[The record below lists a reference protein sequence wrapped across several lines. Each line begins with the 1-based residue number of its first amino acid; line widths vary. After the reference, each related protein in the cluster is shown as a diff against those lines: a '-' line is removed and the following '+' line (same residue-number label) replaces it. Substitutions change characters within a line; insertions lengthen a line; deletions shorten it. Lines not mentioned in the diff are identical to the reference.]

1 MFELIICQI
10 LSANETPHSLTK
22 MSTMSKAESVTQLSS
37 MMPSTDLPRTPCF
50 SLLRPLPIFSPGFDD
65 DSDFGLKWGSQ
76 NRQQKLKLLTRLV
89 NTILR
94 TYTIAKSESHR
105 LSNPKTFERQHL
117 KQKLIVIMFR
127 GPQRR
132 IPKQ

>member
-1 MFELIICQI
+1 MPEREPR
-10 LSANETPHSLTK
+10 A
-22 MSTMSKAESVTQLSS
+22 SS
-37 MMPSTDLPRTPCF
+37 QRSNDR
-50 SLLRPLPIFSPGFDD
+50 
-65 DSDFGLKWGSQ
+65 Q
-76 NRQQKLKLLTRLV
+76 VQQKLKLLTRLV

-127 GPQRR
+127 VPQRR